1 MVLLNLNFLIM
12 LKLTIDEGNTI
23 AKVAL
28 FEEEKLLQKIS
39 EVDFEAVL
47 KYAKDA
53 DRVILSSVKS
63 KSEYLDLSHSHFIN
77 LNSNTPLP
85 IENRY
90 SSPKTLGKDRIALS
104 VGAHHLFPNEDVLIL
119 DMGTCLT
126 YDFINAD
133 GQYLGGGISPG
144 LSMRFK
150 ALYHFTDGLPMV
162 SPKNSPS
169 LIGDTT
175 DTAILSGVINGISSE
190 IDGIIQR
197 YTIKYPNI
205 NVIITGGDANFFDK
219 GLKNAIF
226 ASSDLLMIGL
236 NKILDYNEIY
246 F

>member
-1 MVLLNLNFLIM
+1 M

-162 SPKNSPS
+162 IPKNSPS

>member
-1 MVLLNLNFLIM
+1 M

>member
-1 MVLLNLNFLIM
+1 
-12 LKLTIDEGNTI
+12 LKLTIDQGNTTV
-23 AKVAL
+23 KVAL

-63 KSEYLDLSHSHFIN
+63 KSEYLNLNLSHSYFIY
-77 LNSNTPLP
+77 LDSKTPLP

-90 SSPKTLGKDRIALS
+90 STLNTLGKDRIALS
-104 VGAHHLFPNEDVLIL
+104 VGAHHLFPHKDVLIL

-126 YDFINAD
+126 YDFINAE

-144 LSMRFK
+144 LFMRFK

-162 SPKNSPS
+162 SPKDSPS

-175 DTAILSGVINGISSE
+175 GTSILSGVINGMSSE

-205 NVIITGGDANFFDK
+205 NIIITGGDANFFDK
-219 GLKNAIF
+219 GLKNTIF

-236 NKILDYNEIY
+236 NKILDYNEAY

>member
-1 MVLLNLNFLIM
+1 M
-12 LKLTIDEGNTI
+12 LKLTIDQGNTI

-162 SPKNSPS
+162 SPKDSPS

>member
-1 MVLLNLNFLIM
+1 M
-12 LKLTIDEGNTI
+12 LKLTIDQGNTI